1 MDNRAIVVFD
11 SGFGG
16 ISVLKRLVEQMP
28 NEDYVYYG
36 DSANAPY
43 GVRKREEIQQLT
55 VAAIKRACEVCQPK
69 AIVIACN
76 TATAAAIEQV
86 RACFSGIPV
95 EGILPAID
103 AACADGEA
111 STVLAL
117 ATQST
122 IASEAF
128 NQLRKQVDPEEK
140 LLALGAPSI
149 VEYVEGGFQDPE
161 KLVKILADQFAPY
174 GTERVKRVVL
184 GCTHFPFAAEE
195 IAKALG
201 HTVTFYDGGRKTADR
216 TQQALEA
223 LGWRNTQAR
232 TGSIRMIN
240 SIGKREA
247 LNQMW
252 KLFSK
257 DLLCG

>member
-1 MDNRAIVVFD
+1 MEQRPIVVFD

-55 VAAIKRACEVCQPK
+55 VAAIRRACEVCQPK

-86 RACFSGIPV
+86 RACFPDIPV

-103 AACADGEA
+103 AACAAGEA

-117 ATQST
+117 ATQS
-122 IASEAF
+122 IIVSDAF
-128 NQLRKQVDPEEK
+128 SQLRKQVDPEEK
-140 LLALGAPSI
+140 LIALGAPSI
-149 VEYVEGGFQDPE
+149 VEYVESGFQDPE

-174 GTERVKRVVL
+174 GKERFVSVVL

-195 IAKALG
+195 IAQALG
-201 HTVTFYDGGRKTADR
+201 HTVTFYDGCRETASR
-216 TQQALEA
+216 TRQVLEK
-223 LGWRNTQAR
+223 LGWRSTQER

-240 SIGKREA
+240 SIGKQEA

-257 DLLCG
+257 DLLY